1 MLLQR
6 KHQELRQF
14 IVCKLAVNSLDIH
27 YILAKA
33 NDLHTLQ
40 TTLMQKT
47 LSFITDKGLILKHFQ
62 EIQEETGESEIS
74 SLLNQTRLRFLQIE
88 SEINLWMQQKAEPNL
103 VEVERKSTKFKIKW
117 ESLKIYDSRAQLKA
131 IAKKMEIIASGAS
144 K

>member
-1 MLLQR
+1 M
-6 KHQELRQF
+6 
-14 IVCKLAVNSLDIH
+14 
-27 YILAKA
+27 
-33 NDLHTLQ
+33 
-40 TTLMQKT
+40 
-47 LSFITDKGLILKHFQ
+47 KHFE

-144 K
+144 KWKQGLYWFILYFKN